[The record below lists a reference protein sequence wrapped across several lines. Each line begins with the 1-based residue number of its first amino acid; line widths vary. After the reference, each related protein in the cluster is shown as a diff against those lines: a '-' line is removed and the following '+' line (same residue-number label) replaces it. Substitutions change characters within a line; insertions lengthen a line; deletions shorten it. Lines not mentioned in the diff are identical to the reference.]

1 MLGTIEQKLEK
12 LCNIYKKSS
21 TDNIIIHT
29 LVDQL
34 SQVLTLCNPRCRS
47 IPSVSDALTK
57 ISTLQQTQTDANK
70 KLLGERLTSAIQV
83 VLSVLKTQQIR
94 WLRQIKKYLIELS
107 SSPLHNPALQI
118 YNLVDLRKIIVDS
131 AQVIKKQREKP
142 TTLQK
147 ISGILH
153 NQSLKNDAKVS
164 SLSTLLSIDNLRNKD
179 TIKAIEA
186 KILKY
191 IQQSVEPPPLVD
203 LFVRIDRVLS
213 ILEKSEL
220 SSFSTPSIH
229 EIVRIMP
236 QLQNIHDVLHQLAQ
250 HKPIYKRGNIPFPV
264 NLYILK
270 IKTLQQLLEQY
281 LPVLYEIS
289 DILENSTE
297 EWTEWKDNLRKQLIE
312 LQETP
317 PPPEKYDDVR
327 ALLSHIYTIFKKKS
341 KDPSSQSQVYSL
353 LERIGGLFRYL
364 IQGIPPTDNVGI
376 HPPFYYYLVLD
387 QDSWWFTEDAK
398 EQVKKNLKE
407 SVNLLLQWIE
417 DPSSIPSPTND
428 DASSSLQYLPM
439 VLLVVLCL

>member
-12 LCNIYKKSS
+12 LCKIYKKSS

-47 IPSVSDALTK
+47 IQAVSDALTK

-70 KLLGERLTSAIQV
+70 KLLGERLTSAIQDI
-83 VLSVLKTQQIR
+83 LSVLKTQQIR
-94 WLRQIKKYLIELS
+94 WLQQIKKYLIELS
-107 SSPLHNPALQI
+107 SSPLHNLALQI
-118 YNLVDLRKIIVDS
+118 YNFVDLHRIIKDPK
-131 AQVIKKQREKP
+131 QVIKKQLEKP
-142 TTLQK
+142 IKLRE
-147 ISGILH
+147 ISRVLH
-153 NQSLKNDAKVS
+153 DQSHDNEAKAS
-164 SLSTLLSIDNLRNKD
+164 SLSTLLSIDGLRNED
-179 TIKAIEA
+179 AIKA

-191 IQQSVEPPPLVD
+191 IQQSVEPPPPVD
-203 LFVRIDRVLS
+203 LIVRIDRVLS
-213 ILEKSEL
+213 ILEKSKL
-220 SSFSTPSIH
+220 LSFSTPSIR

-289 DILENSTE
+289 DILEKSTE

-312 LQETP
+312 LQET
-317 PPPEKYDDVR
+317 PPEKYDDVR

-353 LERIGGLFRYL
+353 LETIQGLFLYL

-376 HPPFYYYLVLD
+376 HPPFYYYLLLD
-387 QDSWWFTEDAK
+387 QESWWFTEDAK
-398 EQVKKNLKE
+398 EQVKKKLKE
-407 SVNLLLQWIE
+407 SLDLLLQWIE